1 MLNTCGCNN
10 ITAYIDCSVTSF
22 KREGLNTSGVRPYLF
37 ICHGIQ
43 YSPTGQCHYYKA
55 NLSRDN
61 YLLYETI
68 CQLIN
73 LFLSFMFQEMKQID
87 LFTVGRLAFLFS
99 CLPLLFSACLFLRP
113 CEIFMNAAF
122 YKSAG
127 KSATSSA
134 TSTVFQRRSS
144 NL

>member
-1 MLNTCGCNN
+1 MKILQFFIISYPKKCF
-10 ITAYIDCSVTSF
+10 IEERKF
-22 KREGLNTSGVRPYLF
+22 KHFRIETLLIYQPR
-37 ICHGIQ
+37 IQ
-43 YSPTGQCHYYKA
+43 YSPAAQCHYYKA
-55 NLSRDN
+55 NLLKQRQLSTF
-61 YLLYETI
+61 ETI

-73 LFLSFMFQEMKQID
+73 LFLSFTFQEMKQID
-87 LFTVGRLAFLFS
+87 LFTVRRFAFLFS

-113 CEIFMNAAF
+113 CETFMNTSF

-134 TSTVFQRRSS
+134 TSTAFWKSSS